1 MSAEQVVLLI
11 AEIGHVEIDGLCAR
25 DELSWPCSAEM
36 FRRKMLANL
45 ASFDEQWE
53 LFEELVDKALLIEA
67 EFDLLEG

>member
-1 MSAEQVVLLI
+1 
-11 AEIGHVEIDGLCAR
+11 
-25 DELSWPCSAEM
+25 
-36 FRRKMLANL
+36 MLANL